1 MSNSQN
7 INMGRKRR
15 QGNMPPQK
23 ANNHKT
29 EDLVDREVEEVRRMM
44 ITMFNKL
51 EVELKEHIQK
61 QHKEESQENM
71 KKEKKNTQE
80 DVEITK

>member
-1 MSNSQN
+1 
-7 INMGRKRR
+7 
-15 QGNMPPQK
+15 
-23 ANNHKT
+23 
-29 EDLVDREVEEVRRMM
+29 M

>member
-44 ITMFNKL
+44 ITMFNKKDSKWQL
-51 EVELKEHIQK
+51 GNRGRENELQ
-61 QHKEESQENM
+61 ESGTLLRCRRHTWM
-71 KKEKKNTQE
+71 R
-80 DVEITK
+80 